1 MLKAIL
7 LGSQADV
14 RNVSLETEG
23 KVVLVIE
30 WPKLVNGCALEFSGR
45 VNFQATTLD
54 F

>member
-7 LGSQADV
+7 LGSQVDV

-30 WPKLVNGCALEFSGR
+30 WPKVCKWLCSEFSGR
-45 VNFQATTLD
+45 VNFQATTLI
-54 F
+54 